1 MNAKE
6 LIEEYLG
13 DFSFEQVDDKFV
25 ATFDD
30 DEEFMIAYNELDEID
45 ELELTD
51 MTLDE
56 DKMYAVYEND
66 DVTIT
71 AVSLFNEDTYTI
83 TIEDN

>member
-6 LIEEYLG
+6 LIGEYLG
-13 DFSFEQVDDKFV
+13 DFSFEQIDDKFI

-30 DEEFMIAYNELDEID
+30 DEEFMRAYNELDEID
-45 ELELTD
+45 ELELID

-66 DVTIT
+66 EVTVT
-71 AVSLFNEDTYTI
+71 AVSLFDEDNYTI

>member
-6 LIEEYLG
+6 LIGEYLG

-30 DEEFMIAYNELDEID
+30 DEEFMRAYNELDEID

-66 DVTIT
+66 DATIT
-71 AVSLFNEDTYTI
+71 AVSLFDEDTYTI

>member
-6 LIEEYLG
+6 LIGEYLE
-13 DFSFEQVDDKFV
+13 DFSFEQVDDKFI

-30 DEEFMIAYNELDEID
+30 DEEFMRAYNELDEID

-71 AVSLFNEDTYTI
+71 AVSLFDEDTYTI

>member
-6 LIEEYLG
+6 LIEKYLE

-25 ATFDD
+25 ATFDN
-30 DEEFMIAYNELDEID
+30 DEEFMRAYNELDEID

-66 DVTIT
+66 EVTVT
-71 AVSLFNEDTYTI
+71 AESLFDEDTYTI

>member
-6 LIEEYLG
+6 LMEEYLG
-13 DFSFEQVDDKFV
+13 DFFFEQVDDKFV

-30 DEEFMIAYNELDEID
+30 DEEFMRAYNELDEID

-71 AVSLFNEDTYTI
+71 AVSLFDEDTYTI

>member
-30 DEEFMIAYNELDEID
+30 DEEFMRAYNELDEID

-71 AVSLFNEDTYTI
+71 AVSLFDEDTYTI

>member
-6 LIEEYLG
+6 LIEKYLG

-30 DEEFMIAYNELDEID
+30 DEEFMRAYNELDEID

-71 AVSLFNEDTYTI
+71 AVSLFDEDTYTI

>member
-6 LIEEYLG
+6 LIEKYLG

-30 DEEFMIAYNELDEID
+30 DEEFMRAYNELDKID

-71 AVSLFNEDTYTI
+71 AVSLFDEDTYTI

>member
-30 DEEFMIAYNELDEID
+30 DEEFMRAYNELDEID

-66 DVTIT
+66 EVTVT
-71 AVSLFNEDTYTI
+71 AESLFDEDTYTI

>member
-30 DEEFMIAYNELDEID
+30 DEEFMRAYNELDEID

-56 DKMYAVYEND
+56 DKMYAVYDND

-71 AVSLFNEDTYTI
+71 AVSLFDEDTYTI

>member
-30 DEEFMIAYNELDEID
+30 DEEFMRAYNELDEID

-66 DVTIT
+66 EVTVT
-71 AVSLFNEDTYTI
+71 AVSLFDEDTYTI

>member
-6 LIEEYLG
+6 LIGEYLE

-30 DEEFMIAYNELDEID
+30 DEEFMRAYNELDEID

-66 DVTIT
+66 DVTVT
-71 AVSLFNEDTYTI
+71 AVSLFDEDTYTI

>member
-6 LIEEYLG
+6 LIGEYLE

-25 ATFDD
+25 AAFDD
-30 DEEFMIAYNELDEID
+30 DEEFMRAYNELDEID

-66 DVTIT
+66 EVTVT
-71 AVSLFNEDTYTI
+71 AESLFDEDTYTI

>member
-6 LIEEYLG
+6 LIGEYLE

-30 DEEFMIAYNELDEID
+30 DEEFMRAYNELDEID
-45 ELELTD
+45 ELELID

-66 DVTIT
+66 EVTVT
-71 AVSLFNEDTYTI
+71 AESLFDEDTYTI

>member
-6 LIEEYLG
+6 LIGEYLG
-13 DFSFEQVDDKFV
+13 DFSFEQADDKFV

-30 DEEFMIAYNELDEID
+30 DEEFMRAYNALDEID
-45 ELELTD
+45 ELELID

-66 DVTIT
+66 EVTVT
-71 AVSLFNEDTYTI
+71 AVSLFDEDNYTI

>member
-6 LIEEYLG
+6 LIGEYLE

-30 DEEFMIAYNELDEID
+30 DEEFMRAYNELDEID

-66 DVTIT
+66 EVTVT
-71 AVSLFNEDTYTI
+71 AVSLFDEDTYTI

>member
-6 LIEEYLG
+6 LIGEYLG

-30 DEEFMIAYNELDEID
+30 DEEFMRAYNALDEID

-66 DVTIT
+66 EVTVT
-71 AVSLFNEDTYTI
+71 AVSLFDEDTYTI

>member
-30 DEEFMIAYNELDEID
+30 DEEFMRAYNELDEID

-66 DVTIT
+66 NVTIT
-71 AVSLFNEDTYTI
+71 AVSLFDEDTYTI

>member
-1 MNAKE
+1 MNAKV
-6 LIEEYLG
+6 LIGEYLE

-30 DEEFMIAYNELDEID
+30 DEEFMRAYNELDEMD

-66 DVTIT
+66 EVTVT
-71 AVSLFNEDTYTI
+71 AESLFDEDTYTI

>member
-6 LIEEYLG
+6 LIGEYLG
-13 DFSFEQVDDKFV
+13 DFSFEQADDKFV

-30 DEEFMIAYNELDEID
+30 DEEFMRAYNELDEID

-66 DVTIT
+66 EVTVT
-71 AVSLFNEDTYTI
+71 AVSLFDEDTYTI